1 MAVEVGA
8 QAPDFTLKDQNNASI
23 ALSSFRG
30 SKNVLL
36 VFYPFAFSG
45 ICTSELT
52 QIRDDLSRFQ
62 NDEVQ
67 VLAISTDPV
76 FSLKAFDD
84 AEKLGY
90 PLLSDFWPHGGV
102 AQAYGVFN
110 QTTGFANRGTFLV
123 DKSGIVRFAEMN
135 QPGERRDQAVW
146 SKALERLAA

>member
-8 QAPDFTLKDQNNASI
+8 QAPDFTLKDQNNESVT
-23 ALSSFRG
+23 LSSFRG

-52 QIRDDLSRFQ
+52 QVRDDLSRFQ

-84 AEKLGY
+84 AQSLGY
-90 PLLSDFWPHGGV
+90 PLLSDFWPHGD
-102 AQAYGVFN
+102 AARSYGVFN
-110 QTTGFANRGTFLV
+110 DKSGMANRGTFLIDRDGSV
-123 DKSGIVRFAEMN
+123 AFAEMN

-146 SKALERLAA
+146 TKALEQLAA

>member
-8 QAPDFTLKDQNNASI
+8 QAPDFTLKDQNSESI

-52 QIRDDLSRFQ
+52 QVRDDLARFQ
-62 NDEVQ
+62 NDDVQ

-90 PLLSDFWPHGGV
+90 PLLSDFWPHGD
-102 AQAYGVFN
+102 AARSYGVFN
-110 QTTGFANRGTFLV
+110 DTSGMANRGTFLIDRDGTV
-123 DKSGIVRFAEMN
+123 AFAEMN

-146 SKALERLAA
+146 TKALERLAA